1 MFEIMMI
8 LKSFRGIRKPPLSAL
23 ISLKLKEEQMID
35 LIFSALL
42 AVAVLSYI
50 FYPLFKDNNK
60 MKKLTLKLIW
70 GMIIFFC
77 LSVVPH
83 KYGRMQQE

>member
-1 MFEIMMI
+1 
-8 LKSFRGIRKPPLSAL
+8 
-23 ISLKLKEEQMID
+23 MID

-60 MKKLTLKLIW
+60 MKKFDW
-70 GMIIFFC
+70 DN
-77 LSVVPH
+77 
-83 KYGRMQQE
+83 